1 VGGGNQA
8 PTGAAAKPP
17 MCKLYTVLSST
28 LRRLAVIV
36 MLIASSGVLA
46 APDVRILIDVSGSMR
61 DNDPANLRVPAM
73 RLISELLPPGTTAGV
88 WLFAE
93 TATPLVAPGVVDAAW
108 RTEARRQLPRIHAR
122 GLFTD
127 IERAL
132 EAALGGWKGAGNP
145 GERHV
150 VLLTDG
156 VVDVSKNPDDSA
168 ASRARILA
176 SQIEQLQARGAT
188 VHAIA
193 LSDMVDK
200 ALLEALT
207 AGTGG
212 WLERADDAASLQRIF
227 LRMLE
232 QTAPP
237 VTVPLDGRRFDIDST
252 VTELTLLVFRGS
264 DMPVTLTAPDGVT
277 WRQDEHPAAV
287 QWRHEAGYD
296 LITVAQPQ
304 SGTWQFEGTEDP
316 DNRAVIVT
324 NLVLSLDRLS
334 TTMLQSA
341 TASLN
346 AQMLAGGAP
355 VTRLELLELV
365 AASYTL
371 SGASGVAT
379 THALILDRDHARFG
393 GQLDGAAIEPG
404 VYQLSVTID
413 AGTFKRQVTT
423 HVRVAADPITVRYRV
438 DPATKAAVDVEVTA
452 AGELTVAASLQ
463 GFVSVTEPNG
473 EVRAEV
479 LPAPVDGVAKL
490 RVAAMQAGDITL
502 APQLYVDT
510 PDGNTLRMQ
519 PEPHSFDLAFLT
531 PAETDSTHSTSLSWP
546 LLAVWVGGGNALLAL
561 GLGLVW
567 LSLGRWHGPVETVA

>member
-1 VGGGNQA
+1 
-8 PTGAAAKPP
+8 
-17 MCKLYTVLSST
+17 MCKLST
-28 LRRLAVIV
+28 LFRTTLQRLAVFAIF
-36 MLIASSGVLA
+36 GVSPALLA

-73 RLISELLPPGTTAGV
+73 RLMSELLPPGTTAGV

-93 TATPLVAPGVVDAAW
+93 TATALVAPGVVDAAW
-108 RTEARRQLPRIHAR
+108 RTEARRQVPRIHAR

-132 EAALGGWKGAGNP
+132 DAALNGWDGAAKP

-168 ASRARILA
+168 ASRARIVDA
-176 SQIEQLQARGAT
+176 QIERLQGQGAT

-200 ALLEALT
+200 PLLEALT
-207 AGTGG
+207 ASTGG

-237 VTVPLDGRRFDIDST
+237 VTVPLDGRRFEIDST
-252 VTELTLLVFRGS
+252 VAELTLLVFRAGDES
-264 DMPVTLTAPDGVT
+264 VTLTAPDGVT
-277 WRQDEHPAAV
+277 WRQDEHPATV

-296 LITVAQPQ
+296 LITVAQPL

-324 NLVLSLDRLS
+324 NLVLELDRLP

-341 TASLN
+341 TTPLQAR
-346 AQMLAGGAP
+346 MLAGGAA

-371 SGASGVAT
+371 SGAQGAAMT
-379 THALILDRDHARFG
+379 DALTLERDEARFG
-393 GQLDGAAIEPG
+393 GQIDGAAIEPG
-404 VYQLSVTID
+404 IYQLSVNID
-413 AGTFKRQVTT
+413 AGTFKRQVNTRL
-423 HVRVAADPITVRYRV
+423 RVAADPITVRYHV
-438 DPATKAAVDVEVTA
+438 DPIANSAVDIEVTA
-452 AGELTVAASLQ
+452 ASDLTDTASLQ
-463 GFVSVTEPNG
+463 GFISVTEPNG
-473 EVRAEV
+473 EVRAAV
-479 LPAPVDGVAKL
+479 LPAPIDGIARL
-490 RVAAMQAGDITL
+490 RISATQAGEVTL
-502 APQLYVDT
+502 APRLYIDA
-510 PDGNTLRMQ
+510 PDGGMSRFE
-519 PEPHSFDLAFLT
+519 PEPQRFELAFTEPVVTELASST
-531 PAETDSTHSTSLSWP
+531 PLSWP
-546 LLAVWVGGGNALLAL
+546 LLAAWVGGGNALLAL
-561 GLGLVW
+561 GLGLIW
-567 LSLGRWHGPVETVA
+567 LSFGRRTDPVETVT

>member
-1 VGGGNQA
+1 
-8 PTGAAAKPP
+8 
-17 MCKLYTVLSST
+17 MCKLYTLFSSA
-28 LRRLAVIV
+28 LRSLAVLTAFV
-36 MLIASSGVLA
+36 VSPAVLA
-46 APDVRILIDVSGSMR
+46 APDVRILIDVSGSMQ

-73 RLISELLPPGTTAGV
+73 RLMSELLPLGTTAGV

-93 TATPLVAPGVVDAAW
+93 TATALIAPGVVDAAW
-108 RTEARRQLPRIHAR
+108 RTEARRQVPRIHAR

-132 EAALGGWKGAGNP
+132 DAALGGWESAANP

-176 SQIEQLQARGAT
+176 SQIERLQAQGAT

-252 VTELTLLVFRGS
+252 VTELTLLVFQAG
-264 DMPVTLTAPDGVT
+264 DLPVTLTAPDGVT
-277 WRQDEHPAAV
+277 WRQDEHPATV

-304 SGTWQFEGTEDP
+304 PGTWQFEGTEDP

-324 NLVLSLDRLS
+324 NLVLDLERLPP
-334 TTMLQSA
+334 TMLQSEKTPVHA
-341 TASLN
+341 RV
-346 AQMLAGGAP
+346 LAGGAA

-371 SGASGVAT
+371 SSAPDAAKT
-379 THALILDRDHARFG
+379 QALTLDRDQARFG
-393 GQLDGAAIEPG
+393 GQLDGTAIAPG
-404 VYQLSVTID
+404 VYQLSVDID
-413 AGTFKRQVTT
+413 AGTFKRQVNTRL
-423 HVRVAADPITVRYRV
+423 RVAADPITVRYLV
-438 DPATKAAVDVEVTA
+438 DPVTQAAVEVEVTA
-452 AGELTVAASLQ
+452 ASELADGASLQ
-463 GFVSVTEPNG
+463 GFVKVTDADG
-473 EVRAEV
+473 AVRAEV

-490 RVAAMQAGDITL
+490 RIAATQAGAVTL
-502 APQLYVDT
+502 APRLYVDN
-510 PDGNTLRMQ
+510 PDGATTRF
-519 PEPHSFDLAFLT
+519 EPAPYSADLAFA
-531 PAETDSTHSTSLSWP
+531 PAVEPELPSSSPSLSWP
-546 LLAVWVGGGNALLAL
+546 LLAAWVGGGNALLAL
-561 GLGLVW
+561 GLGLIW
-567 LSLGRWHGPVETVA
+567 LSLGRRSGPVETVA